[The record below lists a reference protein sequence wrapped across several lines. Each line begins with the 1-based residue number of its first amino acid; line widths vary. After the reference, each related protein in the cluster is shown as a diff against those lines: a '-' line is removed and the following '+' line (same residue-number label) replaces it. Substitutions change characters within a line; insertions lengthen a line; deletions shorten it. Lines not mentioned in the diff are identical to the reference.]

1 MGIILFFI
9 LVVVPIVEIAIFIK
23 IGGLIGFWP
32 TMGVVVLTALAG
44 TTLLRQQ
51 GLATLRKAQA
61 SLEKNRFP
69 MDEVFDGLCLV
80 VAGALLLTPGFFTDG
95 IGLFMFVPPF
105 RTILRRGLGR
115 ILIARGIVG
124 VSVSG
129 LNGSPGPVID
139 GEFEDITPTEEN
151 PDKS

>member
-9 LVVVPIVEIAIFIK
+9 LVVVPIIEIAIFIE

-44 TTLLRQQ
+44 TTLLRRQ

-61 SLEKNRFP
+61 SLENNRFP
-69 MDEVFDGLCLV
+69 LDEVFDGLCLV

-95 IGLFMFVPPF
+95 IGLFMFVAPF

-124 VSVSG
+124 VPASG
-129 LNGSPGPVID
+129 LNEGPGPVID
-139 GEFEDITPTEEN
+139 GEFEDITAKEEK